1 MTDRIQDIPGYE
13 MISELGEGGMAT
25 VYLAIQHS
33 LDRKV
38 AIKVMRRELRGAADH
53 AGIRAALPARRPHDG
68 QAAAPQ
74 YRRGVRH
81 RHP

>member
-1 MTDRIQDIPGYE
+1 MADRLQDIPGYE
-13 MISELGEGGMAT
+13 MISKLGEGGMAT

-38 AIKVMRRELRGAADH
+38 AH
-53 AGIRAALPARRPHDG
+53 HG

-74 YRRGVRH
+74 YRRGLRH
-81 RHP
+81 RHPR